1 MRRMTGL
8 MERRARGFTLI
19 ETLVA
24 LVVLS
29 VGLLGAVA
37 SLLGSLRSQTESRRE
52 SDSIGLLRDVADR
65 IRAGVAACA
74 AAAPAVRC
82 ETATLVSL
90 VSLERARFEN
100 AANVLYPDGQAAV
113 VIDFA
118 PATGAAPDHF
128 VIRLRLASAVGVD
141 VLSLQVH
148 ARALVAG

>member
-8 MERRARGFTLI
+8 MKRRARGFTLI

-37 SLLGSLRSQTESRRE
+37 LLLGSLRSQTESRRE
-52 SDSIGLLRDVADR
+52 SESIGLLRDVADR
-65 IRAGVAACA
+65 IRASVAACA
-74 AAAPAVRC
+74 SAVPAVPC
-82 ETATLVSL
+82 ETATLVT
-90 VSLERARFEN
+90 LERNRFEN
-100 AANVLYPDGQAAV
+100 AANALYPSGEAAV
-113 VIDFA
+113 AIDFA
-118 PATGAAPDHF
+118 PATGAAPDRF
-128 VIRLRLASAVGVD
+128 VITLRLARSAGVD